1 MKIKIGIIGAGG
13 IARTHVAALREL
25 EQVRISGIHDVQADR
40 ARELAE
46 ECGANAYT
54 DLDDLIASSDAVYI
68 LTPPSTRRSIALRV
82 ASAGKPMF
90 IEKPVA
96 VSLEDAEAIEE
107 ACRKAG
113 IPAMVGFNMRFR
125 AGYRHLKNLIESGEL
140 GDVISLWSHRID
152 RMWPGSSWR
161 TDPRFVCGMTIESLS
176 HDIDMFRWLCGEV
189 VNVSASVVST
199 RHDLPGFDDN
209 ANVLLTLQGGATA
222 VIQASLSAHLN
233 LNNRGVIGTRGTAML
248 TGSGTWHYDRLVYR
262 TADMEEAREDPLDD
276 PLDVRSYRA
285 IGEHFVESLLGGVSP
300 AVTLQDGI
308 IALRVA
314 HAIHESSRRKS
325 VIDL

>member
-1 MKIKIGIIGAGG
+1 MEIKIGIIGAGG
-13 IARTHVAALREL
+13 IARVHAAALRRL
-25 EQVRISGIHDVQADR
+25 EHVRISGIYDINADR

-46 ECGANAYT
+46 ECGAKVCP
-54 DLDDLIASSDAVYI
+54 DLDECIAASDAVYI
-68 LTPPSTRRSIALRV
+68 LTPPSTHRSIAVRAA
-82 ASAGKPMF
+82 ASGKAMF

-96 VSLEDAEAIEE
+96 VGLEDAEAIED

-113 IPAMVGFNMRFR
+113 VPAMVGFNMRFR
-125 AGYRHLKNLIESGEL
+125 PGYRRLKRLIESGEL

-152 RMWPGSSWR
+152 RMWSESGWR

-189 VNVSASVVST
+189 MTVSASVTGT

-209 ANVLLTLQGGATA
+209 ANVLMTLRSGASA

-233 LNNRGVIGTRGTAML
+233 LNNRGVIGTRGTVML
-248 TGSGTWHYDRLVYR
+248 TGSGIWHFDRIVHR
-262 TADMEEAREDPLDD
+262 ASSMDAAQEEPLDD
-276 PLDVRSYRA
+276 PLDVRSYLA
-285 IGEHFVESLLGGVSP
+285 IGEHFVECLRKDLSP
-300 AVTLQDGI
+300 AVTLRDGI

-314 HAIHESSRRKS
+314 HAILESSRRKS
-325 VIDL
+325 VVAL